1 MTILTVLMRRLL
13 VVAVWIVATLG
24 VAYVANAAVE
34 LVDLQVFP
42 QGGRIRVLERAASA
56 VTTTVPAAPTTVPAA
71 ATTVPA
77 AATTVPAAAS
87 TVPAAATTVPAAA
100 STVPA
105 AVTTTVPAAAAAVT
119 TTVPAAAAAPT
130 TTVPAAAAAPTTT
143 VPAAPTT
150 TVPAAPTTTVPAAAA
165 APTTTVPAA
174 PTTVAPPLVMVDSI
188 LDGAR
193 TGSEYSTRLAAEG
206 SVPHTWE
213 VVSGSLP
220 DGLVLAENGDLA
232 GTPLQSGRYQFV
244 ARATDG
250 TGRTGTAE
258 YSLVVKEFRVLSA
271 RGGSVTVVVQG
282 DSVAFFSA
290 LQAEGFDQAVVV
302 RGGPIVV
309 EVQFLPGSGDDTSWV
324 KCVAGDG
331 VICSQ
336 G

>member
-1 MTILTVLMRRLL
+1 MTILTVLMRKLL

-24 VAYVANAAVE
+24 VTYVANTAVE

-42 QGGRIRVLERAASA
+42 QGGRIRVLERAVPAA
-56 VTTTVPAAPTTVPAA
+56 AATTTVP
-71 ATTVPA
+71 
-77 AATTVPAAAS
+77 
-87 TVPAAATTVPAAA
+87 
-100 STVPA
+100 
-105 AVTTTVPAAAAAVT
+105 AAAVT
-119 TTVPAAAAAPT
+119 TTVPAAA
-130 TTVPAAAAAPTTT
+130 
-143 VPAAPTT
+143 
-150 TVPAAPTTTVPAAAA
+150 
-165 APTTTVPAA
+165 
-174 PTTVAPPLVMVDSI
+174 TTVAPPLVMVDSI

-213 VVSGSLP
+213 VVGGSLP

-244 ARATDG
+244 AKATDG

-258 YSLVVKEFRVLSA
+258 YSLVVKEFRVISA
-271 RGGSVTVVVQG
+271 RGGLVTVVVQG

-309 EVQFLPGSGDDTSWV
+309 EVQFLPGAGDDTSWV

>member
-1 MTILTVLMRRLL
+1 
-13 VVAVWIVATLG
+13 
-24 VAYVANAAVE
+24 
-34 LVDLQVFP
+34 
-42 QGGRIRVLERAASA
+42 
-56 VTTTVPAAPTTVPAA
+56 
-71 ATTVPA
+71 
-77 AATTVPAAAS
+77 
-87 TVPAAATTVPAAA
+87 
-100 STVPA
+100 
-105 AVTTTVPAAAAAVT
+105 
-119 TTVPAAAAAPT
+119 
-130 TTVPAAAAAPTTT
+130 
-143 VPAAPTT
+143 
-150 TVPAAPTTTVPAAAA
+150 
-165 APTTTVPAA
+165 
-174 PTTVAPPLVMVDSI
+174 MVDSI

-206 SVPHTWE
+206 SAPHTWE
-213 VVSGSLP
+213 VVGGSLP

-232 GTPLQSGRYQFV
+232 GTPLRSGRYQFV

-309 EVQFLPGSGDDTSWV
+309 EVQFLPGAGDDTSWI

>member
-1 MTILTVLMRRLL
+1 MTILTVLMRKLL

-24 VAYVANAAVE
+24 VTYVANTAVE

-42 QGGRIRVLERAASA
+42 QGGRIRVLERA
-56 VTTTVPAAPTTVPAA
+56 VP
-71 ATTVPA
+71 
-77 AATTVPAAAS
+77 
-87 TVPAAATTVPAAA
+87 
-100 STVPA
+100 
-105 AVTTTVPAAAAAVT
+105 AAAVT
-119 TTVPAAAAAPT
+119 TTVPAAAVT
-130 TTVPAAAAAPTTT
+130 TTVPAAAVTTS
-143 VPAAPTT
+143 VPAAA
-150 TVPAAPTTTVPAAAA
+150 VTTTVPAAAV
-165 APTTTVPAA
+165 TTTVPAA
-174 PTTVAPPLVMVDSI
+174 TTTVAPPLVMVDSI

-213 VVSGSLP
+213 VVGGSLP

-244 ARATDG
+244 AKATDG

-258 YSLVVKEFRVLSA
+258 YSLVVKEFRVISA
-271 RGGSVTVVVQG
+271 RGGLVTVVVQG
-282 DSVAFFSA
+282 DSVVFFSA

-309 EVQFLPGSGDDTSWV
+309 EVQFLPGAGDDTSWV

>member
-1 MTILTVLMRRLL
+1 M
-13 VVAVWIVATLG
+13 
-24 VAYVANAAVE
+24 
-34 LVDLQVFP
+34 
-42 QGGRIRVLERAASA
+42 LERA
-56 VTTTVPAAPTTVPAA
+56 VPAA
-71 ATTVPA
+71 AV
-77 AATTVPAAAS
+77 
-87 TVPAAATTVPAAA
+87 
-100 STVPA
+100 
-105 AVTTTVPAAAAAVT
+105 
-119 TTVPAAAAAPT
+119 
-130 TTVPAAAAAPTTT
+130 
-143 VPAAPTT
+143 
-150 TVPAAPTTTVPAAAA
+150 
-165 APTTTVPAA
+165 
-174 PTTVAPPLVMVDSI
+174 TVAPPLVMVDSI

-213 VVSGSLP
+213 VVGGSLP

-244 ARATDG
+244 AKATDG

-271 RGGSVTVVVQG
+271 RGGLVTVVVQG

-309 EVQFLPGSGDDTSWV
+309 EVQFLPGAGDGTSWV

>member
-13 VVAVWIVATLG
+13 VVAIWIVATLG

-42 QGGRIRVLERAASA
+42 QGGRIRVLERAVPA
-56 VTTTVPAAPTTVPAA
+56 VTTTVPAA
-71 ATTVPA
+71 
-77 AATTVPAAAS
+77 
-87 TVPAAATTVPAAA
+87 
-100 STVPA
+100 
-105 AVTTTVPAAAAAVT
+105 TTTVPAAT
-119 TTVPAAAAAPT
+119 
-130 TTVPAAAAAPTTT
+130 
-143 VPAAPTT
+143 
-150 TVPAAPTTTVPAAAA
+150 
-165 APTTTVPAA
+165 
-174 PTTVAPPLVMVDSI
+174 TTVAPPLVMVDSI

-193 TGSEYSTRLAAEG
+193 TGSEYSTRLAAGG
-206 SVPHTWE
+206 SAPHAWE
-213 VVSGSLP
+213 VVGGSLP

-309 EVQFLPGSGDDTSWV
+309 EVQFLPGAGDDTSWV
-324 KCVAGDG
+324 KCVASDG
-331 VICSQ
+331 VVCSQ

>member
-1 MTILTVLMRRLL
+1 MTILTVLMRKLL

-24 VAYVANAAVE
+24 VTYVANTAVE

-42 QGGRIRVLERAASA
+42 QGGRIRVLERA
-56 VTTTVPAAPTTVPAA
+56 VP
-71 ATTVPA
+71 
-77 AATTVPAAAS
+77 
-87 TVPAAATTVPAAA
+87 
-100 STVPA
+100 
-105 AVTTTVPAAAAAVT
+105 AAAVT
-119 TTVPAAAAAPT
+119 TTVPAAAVTTTVPATAVT
-130 TTVPAAAAAPTTT
+130 TTVPAAAT
-143 VPAAPTT
+143 VPAAT
-150 TVPAAPTTTVPAAAA
+150 
-165 APTTTVPAA
+165 
-174 PTTVAPPLVMVDSI
+174 TTVAPPLVMVDSI

-213 VVSGSLP
+213 VVGGSLP

-244 ARATDG
+244 AKATDG

-258 YSLVVKEFRVLSA
+258 YSLVVKEFRVISA
-271 RGGSVTVVVQG
+271 RGGLVTVVVQG

-309 EVQFLPGSGDDTSWV
+309 EVQFLPGAGDDTSWV

>member
-56 VTTTVPAAPTTVPAA
+56 VTTTVPAA

-77 AATTVPAAAS
+77 AAT
-87 TVPAAATTVPAAA
+87 
-100 STVPA
+100 TVPA
-105 AVTTTVPAAAAAVT
+105 AVTTTVPAAAAAAAVT
-119 TTVPAAAAAPT
+119 TTVPAAAA
-130 TTVPAAAAAPTTT
+130 TVPAAPTTT

-150 TVPAAPTTTVPAAAA
+150 TVPAAPTTTVPA

-331 VICSQ
+331 VICSK

>member
-1 MTILTVLMRRLL
+1 M
-13 VVAVWIVATLG
+13 
-24 VAYVANAAVE
+24 
-34 LVDLQVFP
+34 
-42 QGGRIRVLERAASA
+42 LERAVPA
-56 VTTTVPAAPTTVPAA
+56 VPTTVPAVTTTVPAA

-77 AATTVPAAAS
+77 VTT
-87 TVPAAATTVPAAA
+87 TIPAAATTVPA
-100 STVPA
+100 
-105 AVTTTVPAAAAAVT
+105 VTTTIPAAAA
-119 TTVPAAAAAPT
+119 
-130 TTVPAAAAAPTTT
+130 
-143 VPAAPTT
+143 
-150 TVPAAPTTTVPAAAA
+150 
-165 APTTTVPAA
+165 
-174 PTTVAPPLVMVDSI
+174 TTVAPPLVMVDSI

-206 SVPHTWE
+206 SPPHTWE
-213 VVSGSLP
+213 VVGGSLP
-220 DGLVLAENGDLA
+220 AGLVLAENGDLA

-271 RGGSVTVVVQG
+271 RGGLVTVVVQG

-309 EVQFLPGSGDDTSWV
+309 EVQFLPGAGDDTSWI

>member
-13 VVAVWIVATLG
+13 VVAIWIVATLG

-42 QGGRIRVLERAASA
+42 QGGRIRVLERAVPAA
-56 VTTTVPAAPTTVPAA
+56 TTTVPAAT
-71 ATTVPA
+71 
-77 AATTVPAAAS
+77 
-87 TVPAAATTVPAAA
+87 
-100 STVPA
+100 
-105 AVTTTVPAAAAAVT
+105 
-119 TTVPAAAAAPT
+119 
-130 TTVPAAAAAPTTT
+130 
-143 VPAAPTT
+143 
-150 TVPAAPTTTVPAAAA
+150 
-165 APTTTVPAA
+165 
-174 PTTVAPPLVMVDSI
+174 TTVAPPLVMVDSI

-193 TGSEYSTRLAAEG
+193 TGSEYSTRLAAGG
-206 SVPHTWE
+206 SVPHSWE
-213 VVSGSLP
+213 VVGGSLP

-250 TGRTGTAE
+250 IGRTGTAE

>member
-1 MTILTVLMRRLL
+1 MTILTVLMRKLL

-24 VAYVANAAVE
+24 VTYVANTAVE

-42 QGGRIRVLERAASA
+42 QGGRIRVLERA
-56 VTTTVPAAPTTVPAA
+56 VP
-71 ATTVPA
+71 
-77 AATTVPAAAS
+77 
-87 TVPAAATTVPAAA
+87 
-100 STVPA
+100 
-105 AVTTTVPAAAAAVT
+105 AAAVT
-119 TTVPAAAAAPT
+119 TTVPAAAVT
-130 TTVPAAAAAPTTT
+130 TTVPAAT
-143 VPAAPTT
+143 
-150 TVPAAPTTTVPAAAA
+150 
-165 APTTTVPAA
+165 
-174 PTTVAPPLVMVDSI
+174 TTVAPPLVMVDSI

-213 VVSGSLP
+213 VVGGSLP

-232 GTPLQSGRYQFV
+232 GTPRQSGRYQFV
-244 ARATDG
+244 AKATDG

-258 YSLVVKEFRVLSA
+258 YSLVVKEFRVISA
-271 RGGSVTVVVQG
+271 RGGLVTVVVQG

-309 EVQFLPGSGDDTSWV
+309 EVQFLPGAGDDTSWV

-331 VICSQ
+331 VICSR

>member
-24 VAYVANAAVE
+24 VTYVANTAVE

-42 QGGRIRVLERAASA
+42 QGGRIRVLERAVPAAVTTVPAA
-56 VTTTVPAAPTTVPAA
+56 VTTTVPAAVT
-71 ATTVPA
+71 
-77 AATTVPAAAS
+77 
-87 TVPAAATTVPAAA
+87 
-100 STVPA
+100 TVPA
-105 AVTTTVPAAAAAVT
+105 AVTTTVPAAAVT
-119 TTVPAAAAAPT
+119 TTVPATA
-130 TTVPAAAAAPTTT
+130 V
-143 VPAAPTT
+143 
-150 TVPAAPTTTVPAAAA
+150 
-165 APTTTVPAA
+165 
-174 PTTVAPPLVMVDSI
+174 TTVAPPLVMVDSI

-206 SVPHTWE
+206 SVPHAWE
-213 VVSGSLP
+213 VVGGSLP

-244 ARATDG
+244 AKATDG

-258 YSLVVKEFRVLSA
+258 YSLVVKEFRVISA
-271 RGGSVTVVVQG
+271 RGGLVTVVVQG

-309 EVQFLPGSGDDTSWV
+309 EVQFLPGAGDDTSWV

>member
-1 MTILTVLMRRLL
+1 MVRETTNDDTYCSDAKIAVLMRKLL

-24 VAYVANAAVE
+24 VTYVANTAVE

-42 QGGRIRVLERAASA
+42 QGGRIRVLERA
-56 VTTTVPAAPTTVPAA
+56 VP
-71 ATTVPA
+71 
-77 AATTVPAAAS
+77 
-87 TVPAAATTVPAAA
+87 
-100 STVPA
+100 
-105 AVTTTVPAAAAAVT
+105 AAAVT
-119 TTVPAAAAAPT
+119 TTVPAAAV
-130 TTVPAAAAAPTTT
+130 TTVPAVTTT
-143 VPAAPTT
+143 V
-150 TVPAAPTTTVPAAAA
+150 
-165 APTTTVPAA
+165 
-174 PTTVAPPLVMVDSI
+174 PLVMVDLI

-213 VVSGSLP
+213 VVGGSLP

-244 ARATDG
+244 AKATDG

-258 YSLVVKEFRVLSA
+258 YSLVVKEFRVISA
-271 RGGSVTVVVQG
+271 RGGLVTVVVQG

-309 EVQFLPGSGDDTSWV
+309 EVQFLPGAGDGTSWV

>member
-1 MTILTVLMRRLL
+1 MRRLL
-13 VVAVWIVATLG
+13 VVTVWIVATLG

-42 QGGRIRVLERAASA
+42 KGGRIRVLERAVPA
-56 VTTTVPAAPTTVPAA
+56 VTTTVPA
-71 ATTVPA
+71 
-77 AATTVPAAAS
+77 
-87 TVPAAATTVPAAA
+87 
-100 STVPA
+100 
-105 AVTTTVPAAAAAVT
+105 VTTTVPAVT
-119 TTVPAAAAAPT
+119 
-130 TTVPAAAAAPTTT
+130 
-143 VPAAPTT
+143 
-150 TVPAAPTTTVPAAAA
+150 
-165 APTTTVPAA
+165 
-174 PTTVAPPLVMVDSI
+174 TTVAPPLVMVDSI

-193 TGSEYSTRLAAEG
+193 TGSEYSTRLVAGG
-206 SVPHTWE
+206 SAPHTWE
-213 VVSGSLP
+213 VVGGSLP

-232 GTPLQSGRYQFV
+232 GTPLRSGRYQFV

-309 EVQFLPGSGDDTSWV
+309 EVQFLPGAGDDTSWI

>member
-1 MTILTVLMRRLL
+1 MTILTVLMRKLL

-24 VAYVANAAVE
+24 VTYVANTAVE

-42 QGGRIRVLERAASA
+42 QGGRIRVLERA
-56 VTTTVPAAPTTVPAA
+56 
-71 ATTVPA
+71 
-77 AATTVPAAAS
+77 
-87 TVPAAATTVPAAA
+87 
-100 STVPA
+100 VPA
-105 AVTTTVPAAAAAVT
+105 AVTTTVPAAAVTTTVPAAAVTTTVPATAVT
-119 TTVPAAAAAPT
+119 TTVPAAA
-130 TTVPAAAAAPTTT
+130 TVPAAT
-143 VPAAPTT
+143 
-150 TVPAAPTTTVPAAAA
+150 
-165 APTTTVPAA
+165 
-174 PTTVAPPLVMVDSI
+174 TTVAPPLVMVDSI

-213 VVSGSLP
+213 VVGGSLP

-232 GTPLQSGRYQFV
+232 GTPRQSGRYQFV
-244 ARATDG
+244 AKATDG

-258 YSLVVKEFRVLSA
+258 YSLVVKEFRVISA
-271 RGGSVTVVVQG
+271 RGGLVTVVVQG

-309 EVQFLPGSGDDTSWV
+309 EVQFLPGAGDDTSWI
-324 KCVAGDG
+324 KCVASDG
-331 VICSQ
+331 VVCSQ

>member
-56 VTTTVPAAPTTVPAA
+56 VTTTVPAAPTATVP
-71 ATTVPA
+71 
-77 AATTVPAAAS
+77 
-87 TVPAAATTVPAAA
+87 
-100 STVPA
+100 
-105 AVTTTVPAAAAAVT
+105 
-119 TTVPAAAAAPT
+119 
-130 TTVPAAAAAPTTT
+130 
-143 VPAAPTT
+143 
-150 TVPAAPTTTVPAAAA
+150 A

>member
-77 AATTVPAAAS
+77 AATTVPAAA
-87 TVPAAATTVPAAA
+87 T
-100 STVPA
+100 TVPA
-105 AVTTTVPAAAAAVT
+105 AVTTTVPAAAAAAAVT
-119 TTVPAAAAAPT
+119 TTVPAAAA
-130 TTVPAAAAAPTTT
+130 T

-150 TVPAAPTTTVPAAAA
+150 TVPAAPTTTVPA

>member
-1 MTILTVLMRRLL
+1 
-13 VVAVWIVATLG
+13 VAV
-24 VAYVANAAVE
+24 
-34 LVDLQVFP
+34 
-42 QGGRIRVLERAASA
+42 
-56 VTTTVPAAPTTVPAA
+56 
-71 ATTVPA
+71 ATTVPVA
-77 AATTVPAAAS
+77 VATTVPVA
-87 TVPAAATTVPAAA
+87 VATTVPVAVAT
-100 STVPA
+100 TVPV
-105 AVTTTVPAAAAAVT
+105 AVATTVPVATTTVT
-119 TTVPAAAAAPT
+119 
-130 TTVPAAAAAPTTT
+130 
-143 VPAAPTT
+143 
-150 TVPAAPTTTVPAAAA
+150 
-165 APTTTVPAA
+165 
-174 PTTVAPPLVMVDSI
+174 PPLVMVDSI

-206 SVPHTWE
+206 LVPHTWE
-213 VVSGSLP
+213 VVGGSLP

-244 ARATDG
+244 AKATDG

-258 YSLVVKEFRVLSA
+258 YSLVVKEFRVISA
-271 RGGSVTVVVQG
+271 RGGLVTVVVQG

-309 EVQFLPGSGDDTSWV
+309 EVQFLPGAGDDTSWV

>member
-1 MTILTVLMRRLL
+1 MRRSLFCLL
-13 VVAVWIVATLG
+13 AVVLG
-24 VAYVANAAVE
+24 LS
-34 LVDLQVFP
+34 LV
-42 QGGRIRVLERAASA
+42 AASCGSDDDSS
-56 VTTTVPAAPTTVPAA
+56 TT
-71 ATTVPA
+71 
-77 AATTVPAAAS
+77 
-87 TVPAAATTVPAAA
+87 
-100 STVPA
+100 TVPA
-105 AVTTTVPAAAAAVT
+105 AVTTTVPAAA
-119 TTVPAAAAAPT
+119 TTVPAAV
-130 TTVPAAAAAPTTT
+130 TTVPVAT
-143 VPAAPTT
+143 
-150 TVPAAPTTTVPAAAA
+150 
-165 APTTTVPAA
+165 
-174 PTTVAPPLVMVDSI
+174 TTVAPPLVMVDSI

-206 SVPHTWE
+206 SPPHTWE
-213 VVSGSLP
+213 VVGGSLP
-220 DGLVLAENGDLA
+220 AGLVLAENGDLA
-232 GTPLQSGRYQFV
+232 GTPLQSGRYQLV
-244 ARATDG
+244 ARATDD

-309 EVQFLPGSGDDTSWV
+309 EVQFPPGAGDDTSWI

>member
-1 MTILTVLMRRLL
+1 
-13 VVAVWIVATLG
+13 
-24 VAYVANAAVE
+24 
-34 LVDLQVFP
+34 
-42 QGGRIRVLERAASA
+42 
-56 VTTTVPAAPTTVPAA
+56 
-71 ATTVPA
+71 
-77 AATTVPAAAS
+77 
-87 TVPAAATTVPAAA
+87 
-100 STVPA
+100 
-105 AVTTTVPAAAAAVT
+105 
-119 TTVPAAAAAPT
+119 
-130 TTVPAAAAAPTTT
+130 
-143 VPAAPTT
+143 
-150 TVPAAPTTTVPAAAA
+150 
-165 APTTTVPAA
+165 
-174 PTTVAPPLVMVDSI
+174 MVDSI

-302 RGGPIVV
+302 RDGPIVV

-331 VICSQ
+331 VICSK

>member
-1 MTILTVLMRRLL
+1 MTILTVLMRKLL

-24 VAYVANAAVE
+24 VTYVANTAVE

-42 QGGRIRVLERAASA
+42 QGGRIRVLERA
-56 VTTTVPAAPTTVPAA
+56 VP
-71 ATTVPA
+71 
-77 AATTVPAAAS
+77 
-87 TVPAAATTVPAAA
+87 
-100 STVPA
+100 
-105 AVTTTVPAAAAAVT
+105 AAAVT
-119 TTVPAAAAAPT
+119 TTVPAAAVTTTVPATAVT
-130 TTVPAAAAAPTTT
+130 TTVPAAAT
-143 VPAAPTT
+143 VPAAT
-150 TVPAAPTTTVPAAAA
+150 
-165 APTTTVPAA
+165 
-174 PTTVAPPLVMVDSI
+174 TTVAPPLVMVDSI

-206 SVPHTWE
+206 SVPHAWE
-213 VVSGSLP
+213 VVGGSLP

-244 ARATDG
+244 AKATDG

-258 YSLVVKEFRVLSA
+258 YSLVVKEFRVISA
-271 RGGSVTVVVQG
+271 RGGLVTVVVQG

-309 EVQFLPGSGDDTSWV
+309 EVQFLPGAGDDTSWV

>member
-1 MTILTVLMRRLL
+1 MRRLL
-13 VVAVWIVATLG
+13 VVTVWIVATLG
-24 VAYVANAAVE
+24 VAYVANTAVE

-42 QGGRIRVLERAASA
+42 KGGRIRVLERA
-56 VTTTVPAAPTTVPAA
+56 VPAAVT
-71 ATTVPA
+71 
-77 AATTVPAAAS
+77 
-87 TVPAAATTVPAAA
+87 
-100 STVPA
+100 TVPA
-105 AVTTTVPAAAAAVT
+105 AVTTTVPAAVTTTVPATAVT
-119 TTVPAAAAAPT
+119 TTVPAAT
-130 TTVPAAAAAPTTT
+130 
-143 VPAAPTT
+143 
-150 TVPAAPTTTVPAAAA
+150 
-165 APTTTVPAA
+165 
-174 PTTVAPPLVMVDSI
+174 TTVAPPLVMVDSV

-193 TGSEYSTRLAAEG
+193 TGSEYSTSLAAEG

-213 VVSGSLP
+213 VVGGSLP

-232 GTPLQSGRYQFV
+232 GTPLQSGRYQLV
-244 ARATDG
+244 ARATDD

-309 EVQFLPGSGDDTSWV
+309 EIQFLPGAGDDTSWI

>member
-1 MTILTVLMRRLL
+1 MTILTVLMRRML

-24 VAYVANAAVE
+24 VTYVANAAVE

-42 QGGRIRVLERAASA
+42 QGGRIRVLERAVPA
-56 VTTTVPAAPTTVPAA
+56 VTTTVPAAT
-71 ATTVPA
+71 
-77 AATTVPAAAS
+77 
-87 TVPAAATTVPAAA
+87 
-100 STVPA
+100 
-105 AVTTTVPAAAAAVT
+105 
-119 TTVPAAAAAPT
+119 
-130 TTVPAAAAAPTTT
+130 
-143 VPAAPTT
+143 
-150 TVPAAPTTTVPAAAA
+150 
-165 APTTTVPAA
+165 
-174 PTTVAPPLVMVDSI
+174 TTVAPPLVMVDSI

-193 TGSEYSTRLAAEG
+193 TGSEYSTRLAAGG
-206 SVPHTWE
+206 SAPHSWE
-213 VVSGSLP
+213 VVGGSLP
-220 DGLVLAENGDLA
+220 DGLVLAANGDLA

-250 TGRTGTAE
+250 IGRTGTAE

-309 EVQFLPGSGDDTSWV
+309 EVQFLPGAGDETSWI
-324 KCVAGDG
+324 KCVASDG
-331 VICSQ
+331 VVCSQ

>member
-42 QGGRIRVLERAASA
+42 QGGRIRVLERA
-56 VTTTVPAAPTTVPAA
+56 VP
-71 ATTVPA
+71 
-77 AATTVPAAAS
+77 
-87 TVPAAATTVPAAA
+87 
-100 STVPA
+100 
-105 AVTTTVPAAAAAVT
+105 AAAVT
-119 TTVPAAAAAPT
+119 TTVPAAAVT
-130 TTVPAAAAAPTTT
+130 TMVPAAAVTTM
-143 VPAAPTT
+143 
-150 TVPAAPTTTVPAAAA
+150 VPAAA
-165 APTTTVPAA
+165 
-174 PTTVAPPLVMVDSI
+174 TTVAPPLVMVDSI

-206 SVPHTWE
+206 LVPHTWE
-213 VVSGSLP
+213 VVGGSLP

-244 ARATDG
+244 AKATDG

-271 RGGSVTVVVQG
+271 RGGLVTVVVQG

>member
-1 MTILTVLMRRLL
+1 MARETTNDDTYCSDAKIAVLMRRLL

-42 QGGRIRVLERAASA
+42 QGGRIRVVERA
-56 VTTTVPAAPTTVPAA
+56 VPAAPTTVPA
-71 ATTVPA
+71 TVTVPAA
-77 AATTVPAAAS
+77 AATTVPAAA
-87 TVPAAATTVPAAA
+87 ATTVPAVATTT
-100 STVPA
+100 TVPA
-105 AVTTTVPAAAAAVT
+105 AVTTTVPAAT
-119 TTVPAAAAAPT
+119 
-130 TTVPAAAAAPTTT
+130 
-143 VPAAPTT
+143 
-150 TVPAAPTTTVPAAAA
+150 
-165 APTTTVPAA
+165 
-174 PTTVAPPLVMVDSI
+174 TTVAPPLVMVDSI

-193 TGSEYSTRLAAEG
+193 TGSEYSTRLVAGG
-206 SVPHTWE
+206 SAPHTWE
-213 VVSGSLP
+213 VVGGSLP

-309 EVQFLPGSGDDTSWV
+309 EVQFLPGAGDDTSWI

>member
-1 MTILTVLMRRLL
+1 MYQRRMARETTNDDTYCSDEKITVLMRRLL
-13 VVAVWIVATLG
+13 VVTVWIVATLG

-42 QGGRIRVLERAASA
+42 KGGRIRVLERAVPA
-56 VTTTVPAAPTTVPAA
+56 VSTTVPAAVSTTVPAAVPTTVPAVPTTVPAVPTTVPAA
-71 ATTVPA
+71 VPTTVPA
-77 AATTVPAAAS
+77 
-87 TVPAAATTVPAAA
+87 
-100 STVPA
+100 
-105 AVTTTVPAAAAAVT
+105 VT
-119 TTVPAAAAAPT
+119 
-130 TTVPAAAAAPTTT
+130 
-143 VPAAPTT
+143 
-150 TVPAAPTTTVPAAAA
+150 
-165 APTTTVPAA
+165 
-174 PTTVAPPLVMVDSI
+174 TTVAPPLVMVDSI

-206 SVPHTWE
+206 SPPHTWE
-213 VVSGSLP
+213 VVGGSLP
-220 DGLVLAENGDLA
+220 AGLVLAENGDLA
-232 GTPLQSGRYQFV
+232 GTPLQSGRYQLV
-244 ARATDG
+244 ARATDD

-309 EVQFLPGSGDDTSWV
+309 EVQFPPGAGDDTSWI

>member
-1 MTILTVLMRRLL
+1 MTILNCSDAKITVLMRRLL
-13 VVAVWIVATLG
+13 VVTVWIVATLG

-42 QGGRIRVLERAASA
+42 KGGRIRVLERAVPA
-56 VTTTVPAAPTTVPAA
+56 VTTTVPAVTTTVP
-71 ATTVPA
+71 
-77 AATTVPAAAS
+77 
-87 TVPAAATTVPAAA
+87 
-100 STVPA
+100 
-105 AVTTTVPAAAAAVT
+105 AVTTTVPAVT
-119 TTVPAAAAAPT
+119 ATVPAVT
-130 TTVPAAAAAPTTT
+130 
-143 VPAAPTT
+143 
-150 TVPAAPTTTVPAAAA
+150 
-165 APTTTVPAA
+165 
-174 PTTVAPPLVMVDSI
+174 TTVAPPLVMVDSI

-206 SVPHTWE
+206 SPPHTWE
-213 VVSGSLP
+213 VVGGSLP
-220 DGLVLAENGDLA
+220 AGLVLAENGDLA
-232 GTPLQSGRYQFV
+232 GTPLQSGRYQLV
-244 ARATDG
+244 ARATDD

-309 EVQFLPGSGDDTSWV
+309 EVQFPPGAGDDTSWI
-324 KCVAGDG
+324 KCAAGDG